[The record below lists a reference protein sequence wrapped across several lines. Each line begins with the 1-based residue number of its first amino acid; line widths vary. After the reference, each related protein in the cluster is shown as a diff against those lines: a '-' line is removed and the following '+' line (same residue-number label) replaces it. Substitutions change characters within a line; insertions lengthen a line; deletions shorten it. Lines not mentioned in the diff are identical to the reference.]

1 MRKPHYWSPRK
12 AWYVWSADGR
22 TRIKLHEDKK
32 RAFEIWHERQALA
45 RPDAVTVMLA
55 VIAEQYMRHGIAGL
69 SDKQRR
75 HVCEKLADFCNECGT
90 KAVCDLK
97 TFDLTSWLDKHPTW
111 GDWARRGAA
120 AAIKRALNWAI
131 EQGLIPSN
139 PLDKAKMPEGGR
151 RETMISDEQHA
162 QLMTRVPLDRKK
174 KPRRPS
180 KTELA
185 FRQVMIA
192 MRLTGARPG
201 TVAAVSRDNVT
212 PEGDAWVM
220 RRHKTSKK
228 TKKPITVYL
237 SPCMQTLT
245 RILLSRKRSGP
256 LFVNS
261 RGKPWT
267 TSALGQR
274 MARLRKWLDLPAGTV
289 CYSHRHTYI
298 TTALTDGGASL
309 STVAELVGHK
319 NVRMIA
325 MHYAHLEQQKA
336 HLRQA
341 ANQAIPLP
349 KTSRGTQTDEEE

>member
-1 MRKPHYWSPRK
+1 MREPFYWAKRK
-12 AWYVWSADGR
+12 AWYVRTADGKSQ
-22 TRIKLHEDKK
+22 TKLHEDKK

-45 RPDAVTVMLA
+45 RPDSPAVILA
-55 VIAEQYMRHGIAGL
+55 VIAEQYIRHGVGGL

-75 HVCEKLADFCNECGT
+75 HVCEKLANFCNVCGT
-90 KAVCDLK
+90 KPVCDLK
-97 TFDLTSWLDKHPTW
+97 TFDLTSWLDSHPTW

-120 AAIKRALNWAI
+120 AAIKRALNWAV
-131 EQGLIPSN
+131 EQGLIPSS

-151 RETMISDEQHA
+151 RETMISDDQHA

-201 TVAAVSRDNVT
+201 TVAAVARENVT
-212 PEGDAWVM
+212 PAADAWVM
-220 RRHKTSKK
+220 RRHKTAKK
-228 TKKPITVYL
+228 IKKPITVYL

-245 RILLSRKRSGP
+245 RILLSRPRSGP

-274 MARLRKWLDLPAGTV
+274 MQRLRKWLKLPAGTV

-298 TTALTDGGASL
+298 TTALTEGGASL
-309 STVAELVGHK
+309 STVAELVGHA

-325 MHYAHLEQQKA
+325 MHYAHLEQQKS

-349 KTSRGTQTDEEE
+349 KPSPDSQTAARE